1 MTAKEL
7 RALPEG
13 TAVTVTENLYDR
25 LGGSKPGI
33 VRTMEVG
40 IREGKKVLYS
50 LPWRSSFL
58 PIRDYKKYT
67 FNI

>member
-13 TAVTVTENLYDR
+13 TAVTVTEIIYDR

-33 VRTMEVG
+33 TRTMEVG
-40 IREGKKVLYS
+40 TREGKKVLYGM
-50 LPWRSSFL
+50 PWRSSFL
-58 PIRDYKKYT
+58 PIRNYKNYIFT
-67 FNI
+67 I